1 MEILKRKGAKKILVC
16 QMARKDWKKRYT
28 YTLRG
33 KAKKNKEGNSSRHA
47 AETAKRAALP
57 SALVPVKQLHPKS
70 P

>member
-33 KAKKNKEGNSSRHA
+33 KAKKNKEGFNICGRFSFFPRS
-47 AETAKRAALP
+47 TKFFT
-57 SALVPVKQLHPKS
+57 KS
-70 P
+70 HLEVQ